1 MLRRILRE
9 LERITAALA
18 RILEQM
24 WQLDESLGALLE
36 ELEKRKAP
44 AAAEPVEMGRK
55 DPKAWMEEGLSN
67 ILGYQ
72 PGKKGE
78 E

>member
-9 LERITAALA
+9 LERISLLLE
-18 RILEQM
+18 RILER
-24 WQLDESLGALLE
+24 LDERNA
-36 ELEKRKAP
+36 AP
-44 AAAEPVEMGRK
+44 EPVEAGAK